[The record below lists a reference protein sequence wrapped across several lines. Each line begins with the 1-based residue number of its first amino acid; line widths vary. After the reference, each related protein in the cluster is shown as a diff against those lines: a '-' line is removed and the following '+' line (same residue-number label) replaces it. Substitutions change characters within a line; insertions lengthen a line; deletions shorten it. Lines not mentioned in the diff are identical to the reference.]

1 MTADHGDVHHHAVR
15 PPALS
20 DTHPTS
26 ISNPNTLG
34 TPTIEVSALDT
45 SKHSCNTTISN
56 FTAEPQDSENLRP
69 TDEQDQGPSPSPK
82 NALLESFTALL
93 EYLTLTHKD
102 LPPKTRETLIS
113 EFHHIRLIST
123 MVGNKKAS
131 NRASV
136 HRIPQAHNNSQENNN
151 IPESK
156 NIHEDT
162 ETPLPKAAAQEAKA
176 EPEPEAETE
185 SETESEATEDT
196 NSKAMLVDNPSNT
209 DTDENSGEAASTFS
223 FTQISKP
230 KKKKNKKKKIQPA
243 QNKSQL
249 VHTHAAE
256 EKKASDYYKQHPQ
269 KLAVARAYCANLNKE
284 MRKKELPVE

>member
-1 MTADHGDVHHHAVR
+1 MSEFKQAR
-15 PPALS
+15 LS
-20 DTHPTS
+20 
-26 ISNPNTLG
+26 
-34 TPTIEVSALDT
+34 
-45 SKHSCNTTISN
+45 TTI
-56 FTAEPQDSENLRP
+56 D
-69 TDEQDQGPSPSPK
+69 
-82 NALLESFTALL
+82 
-93 EYLTLTHKD
+93 
-102 LPPKTRETLIS
+102 
-113 EFHHIRLIST
+113 
-123 MVGNKKAS
+123 NKKAS
-131 NRASV
+131 NSV
-136 HRIPQAHNNSQENNN
+136 CVPRISQQHNNSQENNN
-151 IPESK
+151 KPETK

-162 ETPLPKAAAQEAKA
+162 ETALPRPTAQEAKA
-176 EPEPEAETE
+176 ETKSEAETE

-223 FTQISKP
+223 FIQISKP